1 MKPGDVVDEAMH
13 TLRDAI
19 KDDGKKGWKK
29 LMDYDKYTTRDWL
42 GSNWDHH
49 GFLNPK
55 LPPFNATTI
64 NFLET
69 MNG

>member
-1 MKPGDVVDEAMH
+1 MNPDDVVGDAMH
-13 TLRDAI
+13 KLREAI
-19 KDDGKKGWKK
+19 KKDANKGWEL
-29 LMDYDKYTTRDWL
+29 LMKYDKHTTRDWL
-42 GSNWDHH
+42 GSNWDGH

-55 LPPFNATTI
+55 LPPFNATTV